1 LPDLLRG
8 FHAQEICNPVF
19 GVADAAGRGVV
30 SARAFAPAAFRGG
43 TSDEAPMSVSS
54 LSAAQSPIPISLLSQ
69 PNNVAADDFSADD
82 SEDGATTANG
92 LTGSTTVSLSN
103 QTLQTLLGLQ
113 QDSSTQ
119 NTQATQTPPKAHHHG
134 HGHGGGGGSSDTLEN
149 ILAAADDSSS
159 TTAGASTTSTTAGA
173 PSDPLDPD
181 AQNQQSS
188 QAPL

>member
-1 LPDLLRG
+1 
-8 FHAQEICNPVF
+8 
-19 GVADAAGRGVV
+19 
-30 SARAFAPAAFRGG
+30 
-43 TSDEAPMSVSS
+43 MSVSS